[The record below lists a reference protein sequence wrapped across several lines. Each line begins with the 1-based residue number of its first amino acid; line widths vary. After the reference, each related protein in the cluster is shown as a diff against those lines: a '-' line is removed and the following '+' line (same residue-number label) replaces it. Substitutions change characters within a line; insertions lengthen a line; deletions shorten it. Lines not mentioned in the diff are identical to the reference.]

1 MEKAVNDFI
10 WAKSKSLTGIVD
22 RPVKKKD
29 KLAPKKVVESGV
41 IGDDLSK
48 QQVVAESEIKR
59 RRYSAFMSDM
69 VIFFISSEFK
79 IIHFRF

>member
-22 RPVKKKD
+22 RLVKKKD
-29 KLAPKKVVESGV
+29 KLAAKKVVESDV